1 MDWVNIFPMVFIVG
15 IFLSFVGYLM
25 YHSWGG
31 QFKDWIRKTFF
42 ADSIRIAGTGGMTLK
57 ELKAHRKK
65 SLATICHQCKSPHSL
80 RLTAEK
86 VLTCVEC
93 GNQQPTEE

>member
-1 MDWVNIFPMVFIVG
+1 MDWVNTLPIVFVVG
-15 IFLSFVGYLM
+15 VFLSFIGYLM
-25 YHSWGG
+25 YHSWAARG
-31 QFKDWIRKTFF
+31 KHWILKTFF
-42 ADSIRIAGTGGMTLK
+42 DDSIRIAGTGGMTLK

-65 SLATICHQCKSPHSL
+65 SLATICHNCKSPHSL

-93 GNQQPTEE
+93 GHQQPTEE